1 MDIIMYCVMI
11 GHFQRFSLE
20 CLHSKFVFEINA
32 IVGNVCDVM
41 NKKLLYKL
49 RVFTELGSPRR

>member
-1 MDIIMYCVMI
+1 MYCVMI